1 MSTDPTRRNE
11 DEYFARQNAE
21 LLAQHRA
28 RLDAERAQRAQSGQA
43 LRCPRDGGAMFERS
57 HHGVT
62 IDVCPDCGGTFLHR
76 GELELLEHL
85 EESGVKRYINS
96 LFGLPP
102 R

>member
-1 MSTDPTRRNE
+1 MADILRRNE
-11 DEYFARQNAE
+11 DEYFARESADLIAE
-21 LLAQHRA
+21 RRRA
-28 RLDAERAQRAQSGQA
+28 LDAERERRERASHIM
-43 LRCPRDGGAMFERS
+43 RCPNCGGHLAPRN

>member
-1 MSTDPTRRNE
+1 MTDQLRRNE
-11 DEYFARQNAE
+11 DGYFVRESADLITARRRE
-21 LLAQHRA
+21 
-28 RLDAERAQRAQSGQA
+28 LDAERDARERQSHIM
-43 LRCPRDGGAMFERS
+43 RCPACGGHLAPRN